1 MKIYAKKTFESLL
14 EAVEQ
19 ANHAAEETTIFL
31 EEGAVCHACRTL
43 EIRAKVPV
51 ILEGE
56 GACLSGEGGGT
67 GILIRSGDVTV
78 RNFSFMH
85 FFIGIGIEADG
96 GDVSGVTI
104 ENCRFEDVTSEGI
117 TTAVRTSD
125 TSLEYLT
132 VRGCTFEAPSK
143 TRGGHCSTAISL
155 ITASYE
161 SDREPL
167 ENVALKHVLL
177 EGNHLS
183 QNREDGNLFM
193 LGITAHGACAH
204 TFYLEEGDMRV
215 VSMNRVEGSLQE
227 DLVIRGNTV
236 DGVFDI
242 GIDVIGGLPG
252 RFSSVLRDVVIEEN
266 TVGYHNTAINVG
278 STNIPCNGDVHD
290 CVAENIMI
298 RRNRV
303 FPCVPGPHE
312 PQIGIMVFTIRAES
326 QTICCTDCRMTNVT
340 VEDNEITGREVG
352 IALQAA
358 HATQDLPYP
367 SRLENILLR
376 GVTIRNNTIRSA
388 QLPLR
393 FWATHLEGRYDPF
406 WGFPLPDFDNALPF
420 STRCE
425 HVLMDDV
432 TVENNTIEY
441 YDIALTMG
449 AAWACGHAFVRD
461 SVVGENM
468 RFSGNKLDKKEKVY
482 AYRDVIVHAQPYED
496 AVCTDCVV
504 LCRSKMA

>member
-1 MKIYAKKTFESLL
+1 MKIDAGRTFESLL
-14 EAVEQ
+14 VAVRQ
-19 ANHAAEETTIFL
+19 ANLSAEKTEVIL
-31 EEGAVCHACRTL
+31 EKGFVYQADQTL
-43 EIRAKVPV
+43 EICAKAPV
-51 ILEGE
+51 VLAGE
-56 GACLSGEGGGT
+56 GARLCGKGDGT
-67 GILIRSGDVTV
+67 GILIRSGNVVVQDL
-78 RNFSFMH
+78 SFQH
-85 FFIGIGIEADG
+85 FFIGIGIEAEG
-96 GDVSGVTI
+96 ESVREIKVERCS
-104 ENCRFEDVTSEGI
+104 FEDVTSEGI
-117 TTAVRTSD
+117 TTAIRTSD

-132 VRGCTFEAPSK
+132 VRACTFEAPSK

-155 ITASYE
+155 MTASYE
-161 SDREPL
+161 SDQEPL

-183 QNREDGNLFM
+183 KNREDGNLFM

-266 TVGYHNTAINVG
+266 TVWYHNTAINVG

-298 RRNRV
+298 RRNHV

-340 VEDNEITGREVG
+340 VEENEIVGREVG

-367 SRLENILLR
+367 SRLENIQLS

-406 WGFPLPDFDNALPF
+406 WGFPLPDFDSTLPF

-425 HVLMDDV
+425 HILMDDV

-468 RFSGNKLDKKEKVY
+468 CFSGNKLDKKEKVY